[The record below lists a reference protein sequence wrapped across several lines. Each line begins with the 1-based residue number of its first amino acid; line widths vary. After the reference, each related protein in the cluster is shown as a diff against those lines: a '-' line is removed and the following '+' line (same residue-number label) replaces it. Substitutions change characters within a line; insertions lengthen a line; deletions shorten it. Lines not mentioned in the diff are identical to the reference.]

1 MNDASGGVHIKT
13 DIWTVHNYEQ
23 DPARLKEIIY
33 KDGVFFQTPLRSV
46 GVVPANIGF
55 NGLRL
60 NDRYEFPSYDGKMPY
75 FIDEVGGIKWA
86 KDQER
91 ESQTESW
98 GYGKPP
104 KSQAEFLQ
112 RLEGQI
118 NGILELKDQVWG
130 YCYTQ
135 LTDVEQEQNGVYYYD
150 RTPKFDMK
158 LIRAIFSRD
167 PGDK

>member
-1 MNDASGGVHIKT
+1 MR
-13 DIWTVHNYEQ
+13 Q
-23 DPARLKEIIY
+23 
-33 KDGVFFQTPLRSV
+33 
-46 GVVPANIGF
+46 
-55 NGLRL
+55 